1 MKKILVIDES
11 PMFRNYLT
19 DKLSSYGLEVVQGTN
34 GLDASVK
41 MRNEMPDLII
51 MDYYL
56 SRKSSVELLEEK
68 RNNRNVASI
77 PLIMVASKID
87 KSKVVELAGYK
98 VNKIISKPLKMEQ
111 LLGAISEILDVKL
124 ETDETPC
131 IIEAHFNEDILFI
144 EIAQGLN
151 NEKIEQLQ
159 YKISELLELYQVR
172 NPKILIMMTSLEF
185 PKSHHSKLTRL
196 LDIITGYAQPNE
208 RFIKVLTGNKDV
220 QGVLQRSQKYGSI
233 AVYTSL
239 DQAMDELLGLK
250 ADQIAHDEVVSEKL
264 LKSTAPKKE
273 KEEAIQLRFDGAGGG
288 ASDGA
293 APAGGS
299 EGAVDEG
306 ESRRKSAAMFNSDAE
321 VAIVDDDVVIQE
333 LVKTVFSETQWKLVT
348 YDNGKQF
355 MMDKENH
362 DFSLA
367 FLDLMMPEMN
377 GFQVLESLSKEGSE
391 MPVIVFSAL
400 SRKET
405 VVKAV
410 SYGIKSY
417 LTKPLKP
424 EQLLKK
430 AAEVLSPAF

>member
-19 DKLSSYGLEVVQGTN
+19 DKLSSYGFEVVQGTN
-34 GLDASVK
+34 GLDGSVK

-68 RNNRNVASI
+68 RKNRNVADI
-77 PLIMVASKID
+77 PLLMVASKID
-87 KSKVVELAGYK
+87 KRKVIELAGYK

-111 LLGAISEILDVKL
+111 LLTTISEIMNVEL
-124 ETDETPC
+124 EVDDTPC
-131 IIEAHFNEDILFI
+131 IIEAHFNEEILFI

-159 YKISELLELYQVR
+159 YKISELLELYQVK

-185 PKSHHSKLTRL
+185 PKSHHSKLIRL
-196 LDIITGYAQPNE
+196 LDIITQHAQPNE
-208 RFIKVLTGNKDV
+208 RFIKLLTGNQDV
-220 QGVLQRSQKYGSI
+220 KEVLKKSGEYGSI
-233 AVYTSL
+233 AVYDSL
-239 DQAMDELLGLK
+239 DKAMDELLGLK

-273 KEEAIQLRFDGAGGG
+273 KDEAIQLRFDGAG
-288 ASDGA
+288 S
-293 APAGGS
+293 APQS
-299 EGAVDEG
+299 EIDEG
-306 ESRRKSAAMFNSDAE
+306 ESKRKSAAVFNSEAE
-321 VAIVDDDVVIQE
+321 VAIVDDDIVIQE
-333 LVKTVFSETQWKLVT
+333 LVKTVFSETKWNLFT
-348 YDNGKQF
+348 YENGKEF
-355 MMDKENH
+355 VLDKENH
-362 DFSLA
+362 DFSLT

-377 GFQVLESLSKEGSE
+377 GFQVLEYLSKEGDE

-424 EQLLKK
+424 EQLLRK

>member
-34 GLDASVK
+34 GLDGLVK
-41 MRNEMPDLII
+41 LRNEMPDLII

-68 RNNRNVASI
+68 RNNRNVANI
-77 PLIMVASKID
+77 PLVMVSSKID
-87 KSKVVELAGYK
+87 KRKVVELAGYK

-111 LLGAISEILDVKL
+111 LLSTISEILHLEL
-124 ETDETPC
+124 ETDDTPC
-131 IIEAHFNEDILFI
+131 IVEAHFNEDILFI

-172 NPKILIMMTSLEF
+172 KPKILIMMTSLDF
-185 PKSHHSKLTRL
+185 PKEHHSKLTRL
-196 LDIITGYAQPNE
+196 LDIITQHAQPVPQ
-208 RFIKVLTGNKDV
+208 FIKVLTGNKDV
-220 QGVLQRSQKYGSI
+220 QEVLKKSRQYSSI
-233 AVYTSL
+233 AVYGSL

-273 KEEAIQLRFDGAGGG
+273 KDEAIQLRFDGAG
-288 ASDGA
+288 S
-293 APAGGS
+293 APQS
-299 EGAVDEG
+299 EIDEG
-306 ESRRKSAAMFNSDAE
+306 ESKRKSAAVLNSEAE
-321 VAIVDDDVVIQE
+321 VAIVDDDIVIQE
-333 LVKTVFSETQWKLVT
+333 LVKTVFSETKWNLFT
-348 YDNGKQF
+348 YENGKEF
-355 MMDKENH
+355 VLDKENH
-362 DFSLA
+362 DFSLT

-377 GFQVLESLSKEGSE
+377 RFQVLEYLSKEGDE

-424 EQLLKK
+424 EQLLRK

>member
-19 DKLSSYGLEVVQGTN
+19 DKLSSYGFEVIQGSN
-34 GLDASVK
+34 GLDGSVK

-68 RNNRNVASI
+68 RKNRNVADI
-77 PLIMVASKID
+77 PLLMVASKID
-87 KSKVVELAGYK
+87 KRKVIELAGYK

-111 LLGAISEILDVKL
+111 LLTTISEIMNVEL
-124 ETDETPC
+124 EVDDTPC
-131 IIEAHFNEDILFI
+131 IIEAHFNEEILFI

-159 YKISELLELYQVR
+159 YKINELLELYQVK

-185 PKSHHSKLTRL
+185 PKSHHNKLIRL
-196 LDIITGYAQPNE
+196 LDIITQHAQPNE
-208 RFIKVLTGNKDV
+208 RFIKLLTGNQDV
-220 QGVLQRSQKYGSI
+220 KEVLKKSGEYGSI
-233 AVYTSL
+233 AVYDSL
-239 DQAMDELLGLK
+239 DKAMDELLGLK

-273 KEEAIQLRFDGAGGG
+273 KDEAIQLRFDGAGSSPQG
-288 ASDGA
+288 
-293 APAGGS
+293 
-299 EGAVDEG
+299 EIDEG
-306 ESRRKSAAMFNSDAE
+306 ESKRKSAAVFNSEAE
-321 VAIVDDDVVIQE
+321 VAIVDDDIVIQE
-333 LVKTVFSETQWKLVT
+333 LVKTVFSETKWNLFT
-348 YDNGKQF
+348 YDNGKEF
-355 MMDKENH
+355 ILDKENH
-362 DFSLA
+362 DFSLT

-377 GFQVLESLSKEGSE
+377 GFQVLEYLSKEGDE

>member
-34 GLDASVK
+34 GLDGFIK

-111 LLGAISEILDVKL
+111 LLSTISEILDVKL
-124 ETDETPC
+124 ETDDTPC

-159 YKISELLELYQVR
+159 YKINELLELYQVR
-172 NPKILIMMTSLEF
+172 NPKILIMMTSLDF
-185 PKSHHSKLTRL
+185 PKEHHSKLTRL
-196 LDIITGYAQPNE
+196 LDIISDYAQPNQ
-208 RFIKVLTGNKDV
+208 RFVKVLTGNKDV
-220 QGVLQRSQKYGSI
+220 QDVLIKSQQYGAI
-233 AVYTSL
+233 AVYSSL

-273 KEEAIQLRFDGAGGG
+273 KDEAIQLRFDGAGGT
-288 ASDGA
+288 
-293 APAGGS
+293 APG
-299 EGAVDEG
+299 ETIDEG
-306 ESRRKSAAMFNSDAE
+306 ESRRKSAAVFNSEAE

-333 LVKTVFSETQWKLVT
+333 LVKTVFSETKWKLFT

-355 MMDKENH
+355 LMDKENH

-377 GFQVLESLSKEGSE
+377 GFQVLEYLSKENSE

>member
-34 GLDASVK
+34 GLDGFIK

-111 LLGAISEILDVKL
+111 LLSTISEILDVKL
-124 ETDETPC
+124 ETDDTPC

-159 YKISELLELYQVR
+159 YKINELLELYQVR
-172 NPKILIMMTSLEF
+172 NPKILIMMTSLDF
-185 PKSHHSKLTRL
+185 PKEHHSKLTRL
-196 LDIITGYAQPNE
+196 LDIISDYAQPNQ
-208 RFIKVLTGNKDV
+208 RFVKVLTGNKDV
-220 QGVLQRSQKYGSI
+220 QDALIKSQQYGAI
-233 AVYTSL
+233 AVYSSL

-273 KEEAIQLRFDGAGGG
+273 KDEAIQLRFDGAGGT
-288 ASDGA
+288 
-293 APAGGS
+293 APG
-299 EGAVDEG
+299 ETIDEG
-306 ESRRKSAAMFNSDAE
+306 ESRRKSAAVFNSEAE

-333 LVKTVFSETQWKLVT
+333 LVKTVFSETKWKLFT

-355 MMDKENH
+355 LMDKENH

-377 GFQVLESLSKEGSE
+377 GFQVLEYLSKENSE

>member
-19 DKLSSYGLEVVQGTN
+19 EKLSSYGLEVVQGTN
-34 GLDASVK
+34 GLDGFIK

-111 LLGAISEILDVKL
+111 LLATISEILDVQL
-124 ETDETPC
+124 ETDDTAC

-144 EIAQGLN
+144 EIGQGLN

-159 YKISELLELYQVR
+159 YKIIELLELYQVR
-172 NPKILIMMTSLEF
+172 KPKILIMMANLDF
-185 PKSHHSKLTRL
+185 PHAHHSKLTRL
-196 LDIITGYAQPNE
+196 LDIITEHAQPST
-208 RFIKVLTGNKDV
+208 RFIKVLTGNEDV
-220 QGVLQRSQKYGSI
+220 RQVLEKSQQYASI
-233 AVYTSL
+233 SVYSSL

-250 ADQIAHDEVVSEKL
+250 ADLIAHDEVVSEKL

-273 KEEAIQLRFDGAGGG
+273 KEEAIQLRFDGG
-288 ASDGA
+288 AIADKEA
-293 APAGGS
+293 EAI
-299 EGAVDEG
+299 DRG
-306 ESRRKSAAMFNSDAE
+306 ESRRKNAAVFNSEAE
-321 VAIVDDDVVIQE
+321 VAIVDDDLVIQE
-333 LVKTVFSETQWKLVT
+333 LVKTVFSETKWKLFT

-355 MMDKENH
+355 LMDKENH

-367 FLDLMMPEMN
+367 FLDLMMPELN
-377 GFQVLESLSKEGSE
+377 GFQVLEYLSKENDE

-400 SRKET
+400 TRKET

-417 LTKPLKP
+417 LTKPIKP

>member
-34 GLDASVK
+34 GLDGFIK

-111 LLGAISEILDVKL
+111 LLSTISEILDVKL
-124 ETDETPC
+124 ETDDTPC

-159 YKISELLELYQVR
+159 YKINELLELYQVR
-172 NPKILIMMTSLEF
+172 NPKILIMMTSLDF
-185 PKSHHSKLTRL
+185 PKEHHSKLTRL
-196 LDIITGYAQPNE
+196 LDIISDYAQPNQ
-208 RFIKVLTGNKDV
+208 RFVKVLTGNKDV
-220 QGVLQRSQKYGSI
+220 QDVLIKSQQYGAI
-233 AVYTSL
+233 AVYSSL

-273 KEEAIQLRFDGAGGG
+273 KDEAIQLRFDGAGGT
-288 ASDGA
+288 
-293 APAGGS
+293 APG
-299 EGAVDEG
+299 ETIDEG
-306 ESRRKSAAMFNSDAE
+306 ESRRKSAAVFNSEAE

-333 LVKTVFSETQWKLVT
+333 LVKTVFFETKWKLFT

-355 MMDKENH
+355 LMDKENH

-377 GFQVLESLSKEGSE
+377 GFQVLEYLSKENSE

>member
-19 DKLSSYGLEVVQGTN
+19 DKLSSYGFEVVQGTN
-34 GLDASVK
+34 GLDGLVK
-41 MRNEMPDLII
+41 LRNEMPDLII

-124 ETDETPC
+124 ETDDTPC

-151 NEKIEQLQ
+151 NDKIEQLQ
-159 YKISELLELYQVR
+159 YKINELLELYEVR

-185 PKSHHSKLTRL
+185 PKSHHGKLTRL
-196 LDIITGYAQPNE
+196 LDIITKYAQSND

-220 QGVLQRSQKYGSI
+220 QEVLNKSQKYASI

-273 KEEAIQLRFDGAGGG
+273 KDEAIQLRFDGAGG
-288 ASDGA
+288 
-293 APAGGS
+293 APAD
-299 EGAVDEG
+299 ETAEAVEQG
-306 ESRRKSAAMFNSDAE
+306 ESSRKSVAVFNSDAE

-333 LVKTVFSETQWKLVT
+333 LVKTVFSETQWKLFT
-348 YDNGKQF
+348 YENGKQF
-355 MMDKENH
+355 VEDKENH

-377 GFQVLESLSKEGSE
+377 GFQVLEHLSKEGNE

>member
-19 DKLSSYGLEVVQGTN
+19 DKLSSYGFEVVQGTN
-34 GLDASVK
+34 GLDGSVK

-68 RNNRNVASI
+68 RNNRNVAQI
-77 PLIMVASKID
+77 PLVMVASKID
-87 KSKVVELAGYK
+87 KSKVIELAGYK

-111 LLGAISEILDVKL
+111 LISTISEIMNIEL
-124 ETDETPC
+124 EVDKTPC

-159 YKISELLELYQVR
+159 YKVNELLELYQVK
-172 NPKILIMMTSLEF
+172 NPKILIMMTSLDF
-185 PKSHHSKLTRL
+185 PKSHHDKLTRL
-196 LDIITGYAQPNE
+196 LDIITQHAQPNE
-208 RFIKVLTGNKDV
+208 RFIKLLTGNSDVKDV
-220 QGVLQRSQKYGSI
+220 LKKSREYGSI
-233 AVYTSL
+233 AVYDSL
-239 DQAMDELLGLK
+239 DKAMDELLGLK

-273 KEEAIQLRFDGAGGG
+273 KDEAIQLRFDAGEGS
-288 ASDGA
+288 SDAQG
-293 APAGGS
+293 
-299 EGAVDEG
+299 EAVDQG
-306 ESRRKSAAMFNSDAE
+306 ESRRKSAAVFNSEAE

-333 LVKTVFSETQWKLVT
+333 LVKTVFSETKWKLFT

-355 MMDKENH
+355 LMDKENH

-377 GFQVLESLSKEGSE
+377 GFQVLEYLSKEGDE

>member
-1 MKKILVIDES
+1 
-11 PMFRNYLT
+11 MFRNYLT

-34 GLDASVK
+34 GLDGLVK
-41 MRNEMPDLII
+41 LRNEMPDLII

-68 RNNRNVASI
+68 RNNRNVANI
-77 PLIMVASKID
+77 PLVMVSSKID
-87 KSKVVELAGYK
+87 KRKVVELAGYK
-98 VNKIISKPLKMEQ
+98 VNKIISTPLKMEQ
-111 LLGAISEILDVKL
+111 LLSTISEILDMEL
-124 ETDETPC
+124 STDDTPC

-159 YKISELLELYQVR
+159 YKVNELLELYQVK
-172 NPKILIMMTSLEF
+172 NPKILIMMSSLEF
-185 PKSHHSKLTRL
+185 PETHHDKLIRL
-196 LDIITGYAQPNE
+196 LDIVSEYAQPNE
-208 RFIKVLTGNKDV
+208 RFIKLLTGNQDV
-220 QGVLQRSQKYGSI
+220 QRVVKKSSKHAGI
-233 AVYTSL
+233 AVYDSL
-239 DQAMDELLGLK
+239 DKAMDELLGLK
-250 ADQIAHDEVVSEKL
+250 ADNIAHDEVVREKL

-273 KEEAIQLRFDGAGGG
+273 KGEAIQLRFDGAG
-288 ASDGA
+288 SGA
-293 APAGGS
+293 AA
-299 EGAVDEG
+299 EVDQG
-306 ESRRKSAAMFNSDAE
+306 ESRRKSVAVFNTDAE
-321 VAIVDDDVVIQE
+321 VAIVDDDLVIQE
-333 LVKTVFSETQWKLVT
+333 LVKTVFSETKWKLTT

-355 MMDKENH
+355 VEDKKNH

-377 GFQVLESLSKEGSE
+377 GFEVLEHLSKVGDE

-424 EQLLKK
+424 EQLLRK

>member
-11 PMFRNYLT
+11 PMFRNYLS
-19 DKLSSYGLEVVQGTN
+19 DKLSSYGLEVVEGTN
-34 GLDASVK
+34 GLDGSVK

-87 KSKVVELAGYK
+87 KQKVVELAGYK

-124 ETDETPC
+124 ETDDTPC

-159 YKISELLELYQVR
+159 YKINELLELYQVR
-172 NPKILIMMTSLEF
+172 NPKILIMMTSLDF
-185 PKSHHSKLTRL
+185 PKAHHSKLTRL
-196 LDIITGYAQPNE
+196 LDIINEYAQPNQ
-208 RFIKVLTGNKDV
+208 RFVKVLTGNKDV
-220 QGVLQRSQKYGSI
+220 QEVLKKSQQYGSI
-233 AVYTSL
+233 AVYSSL

-273 KEEAIQLRFDGAGGG
+273 KDEAIQLRFDGAGGT
-288 ASDGA
+288 
-293 APAGGS
+293 PAG
-299 EGAVDEG
+299 EAIDQG
-306 ESRRKSAAMFNSDAE
+306 ESRRKSAAVFNSEAE

-333 LVKTVFSETQWKLVT
+333 LVKTVFSETKWKLFT

-355 MMDKENH
+355 LMDKENR

-377 GFQVLESLSKEGSE
+377 GFQVLEYLSKENSE

>member
-19 DKLSSYGLEVVQGTN
+19 DKLSSYGIEVVQGTN
-34 GLDASVK
+34 GLDGSVK

-111 LLGAISEILDVKL
+111 LLSAVSEILDVQL
-124 ETDETPC
+124 ETDDTPC

-159 YKISELLELYQVR
+159 YKVAELLELYQVR
-172 NPKILIMMTSLEF
+172 NPKILIMMTSLDF

-196 LDIITGYAQPNE
+196 LDIITAHAQPST
-208 RFIKVLTGNKDV
+208 RFIKLLTGNKDV
-220 QGVLQRSQKYGSI
+220 QEVLEKSQKYASI
-233 AVYTSL
+233 AVYSSL

-273 KEEAIQLRFDGAGGG
+273 KEETIQLRFDGAG
-288 ASDGA
+288 ASVGETA
-293 APAGGS
+293 ASLS
-299 EGAVDEG
+299 EEALDQG
-306 ESRRKSAAMFNSDAE
+306 ESRRKSVAVFNSEAE

-333 LVKTVFSETQWKLVT
+333 LVKTVFSETKWKLVT

-355 MMDKENH
+355 LMDKQNH

-377 GFQVLESLSKEGSE
+377 GFQVLEYLSKENSE

-410 SYGIKSY
+410 SYGIRSY

>member
-34 GLDASVK
+34 GLDGLVK
-41 MRNEMPDLII
+41 LRNEMPDLII

-68 RNNRNVASI
+68 RNNRNVANI
-77 PLIMVASKID
+77 PLVMVSSKID
-87 KSKVVELAGYK
+87 KRKVVELAGYK

-111 LLGAISEILDVKL
+111 LLSTISEILDMEL
-124 ETDETPC
+124 STDDTPC

-159 YKISELLELYQVR
+159 YKVSELLELYQVK
-172 NPKILIMMTSLEF
+172 NPKILIMMSSLEF
-185 PKSHHSKLTRL
+185 PETHHGKLIRL
-196 LDIITGYAQPNE
+196 LDIVSEHAQSNE
-208 RFIKVLTGNKDV
+208 HFIKLLTGNKDV
-220 QGVLQRSQKYGSI
+220 QRVVKKSSKHAGI
-233 AVYTSL
+233 AVYDSL
-239 DQAMDELLGLK
+239 DKAMDELLGLK
-250 ADQIAHDEVVSEKL
+250 ADNIAHDEVVSEKL

-273 KEEAIQLRFDGAGGG
+273 KDEAIQLRFDGAGSGG
-288 ASDGA
+288 AA
-293 APAGGS
+293 
-299 EGAVDEG
+299 EVDEG
-306 ESRRKSAAMFNSDAE
+306 ETRRKTVAVFNTEAE
-321 VAIVDDDVVIQE
+321 VAIVDDDLVIQE
-333 LVKTVFSETQWKLVT
+333 LVKTVFSETKWKLTT

-355 MMDKENH
+355 VEDKKNH
-362 DFSLA
+362 DFSLV

-377 GFQVLESLSKEGSE
+377 GFEVLEHLSKEGEE

-424 EQLLKK
+424 EQLLRK

>member
-19 DKLSSYGLEVVQGTN
+19 DKLSSYGLEVVEGTN
-34 GLDASVK
+34 GLDGSVK

-87 KSKVVELAGYK
+87 KQKVVELAGYK

-111 LLGAISEILDVKL
+111 LLSTISEILDVKL
-124 ETDETPC
+124 ETDDTPC

-159 YKISELLELYQVR
+159 YKINELLELYQVR
-172 NPKILIMMTSLEF
+172 NPKILIMMTSLDF

-196 LDIITGYAQPNE
+196 LDIISEYAQPNQ
-208 RFIKVLTGNKDV
+208 RFVKVLTGNKDV
-220 QGVLQRSQKYGSI
+220 QEVLNKSQQYASI
-233 AVYTSL
+233 AVYSSL

-273 KEEAIQLRFDGAGGG
+273 KDEAIQLRFDGAGG
-288 ASDGA
+288 AE
-293 APAGGS
+293 AG
-299 EGAVDEG
+299 EAVDEG
-306 ESRRKSAAMFNSDAE
+306 ESRRKSAAVFNSEAE

-333 LVKTVFSETQWKLVT
+333 LVKTVFSETKWKLVT

-355 MMDKENH
+355 LMDKENH

-377 GFQVLESLSKEGSE
+377 GFQVLEYLSKENSE